1 MSQEKIE
8 NGHEE
13 GVEVPYERINA
24 DTLKKMVQE
33 FVTRDG
39 ADWGDAGCTLADKVD
54 QVLEQLRSRKVR
66 IVLDLR
72 TQTANFIPSR
82 TLSFGHS

>member
-1 MSQEKIE
+1 MSQKKAEDE
-8 NGHEE
+8 QEE
-13 GVEVPYERINA
+13 GVEVPYERINPE
-24 DTLKKMVQE
+24 TLKKMVQE

-39 ADWGDAGCTLADKVD
+39 ADWGDAGCTLAEKVD
-54 QVLEQLRSRKVR
+54 QVLEQLKSRKVR

-82 TLSFGHS
+82 QA

>member
-1 MSQEKIE
+1 MSKKKAEDE
-8 NGHEE
+8 HEE

-24 DTLKKMVQE
+24 ETLKKMVQE
-33 FVTRDG
+33 FVSRDG

-54 QVLEQLRSRKVR
+54 QVLEQLKSRKVR

-72 TQTANFIPSR
+72 TQTANFIPCR
-82 TLSFGHS
+82 QA